1 MCKSSRTDKTAT
13 VIRKIFQIVLWLAA
27 GAYAVVGVLAI
38 TGALGSAREAD
49 SLRHAYI
56 VFGSMILIIG
66 ATAAFVTF
74 LANKWVGFLFVAPL
88 ILCLGLPVG
97 FFGAFWID
105 MEKGEVHR
113 RQMEEEVRSGRYA
126 FGDQPALLAVA
137 QAISAND
144 QDAIRAAAKAVP
156 DLQAPGRDGTTLLCW
171 AVRET
176 WQRPQLVEAVRTLL
190 SLGANPNYTN
200 GHRESF
206 AMGNAVHG
214 SARLLQSM
222 LDSGGDPNARDE
234 FGRPIILMNWY
245 LGYYPNDQRARLN
258 LLLDRG
264 ADINSTMP
272 ESESEFAGY
281 TLLLYRTRMGLDDS
295 RAYADALHLL
305 ERGADPNRVAADGM
319 NFSKM
324 LTEHREHFTTG
335 RGAPAE
341 FSPLWEWA
349 QTHGITR

>member
-1 MCKSSRTDKTAT
+1 

-113 RQMEEEVRSGRYA
+113 RQMEESVRSGRYA
-126 FGDQPALLAVA
+126 FGNQPALLAVA
-137 QAISAND
+137 QAISANA

-176 WQRPQLVEAVRTLL
+176 WQRPQLVDSVKTLL
-190 SLGANPNYTN
+190 SLGADPNFNN
-200 GHRESF
+200 GHRDSF

-222 LDSGGDPNARDE
+222 LDAGGDPNARHE

-245 LGYYPNDQRARLN
+245 LGYYPNDQRARLD

-264 ADINSTMP
+264 ADINSAMP

-281 TLLLYRTRMGLDDS
+281 TLLLYRTEEGRRYS
-295 RAYADALHLL
+295 SSAYADALHLL
-305 ERGADPNRVAADGM
+305 ERGADPNRAGADGM
-319 NFSKM
+319 TLGKM
-324 LTEHREHFTTG
+324 LMDHRAHFQRTRKNPPVEFATLWDW
-335 RGAPAE
+335 AE
-341 FSPLWEWA
+341 K
-349 QTHGITR
+349 HGIVQQAQQIQR

>member
-1 MCKSSRTDKTAT
+1 M
-13 VIRKIFQIVLWLAA
+13 IRKIFQIVLWLAA

-156 DLQAPGRDGTTLLCW
+156 DLQAPGRDGTTLLYF
-171 AVRET
+171 AVT
-176 WQRPQLVEAVRTLL
+176 QSWQRPLL
-190 SLGANPNYTN
+190 A
-200 GHRESF
+200 F
-206 AMGNAVHG
+206 
-214 SARLLQSM
+214 
-222 LDSGGDPNARDE
+222 
-234 FGRPIILMNWY
+234 W
-245 LGYYPNDQRARLN
+245 RAC
-258 LLLDRG
+258 
-264 ADINSTMP
+264 ST
-272 ESESEFAGY
+272 
-281 TLLLYRTRMGLDDS
+281 
-295 RAYADALHLL
+295 
-305 ERGADPNRVAADGM
+305 
-319 NFSKM
+319 
-324 LTEHREHFTTG
+324 
-335 RGAPAE
+335 PAE
-341 FSPLWEWA
+341 IRMLATSSAGRSFL
-349 QTHGITR
+349 